1 MAFIHCPGMQ
11 QQITLNL
18 INLLAILVL
27 MCSIFFH
34 CSEMQQQIK
43 LNSDAQPFGK
53 IDSHMQCAA
62 NFMPRSQGISHTT

>member
-1 MAFIHCPGMQ
+1 LPWNAAANNTKSDQPFGNISPHVQ
-11 QQITLNL
+11 YF
-18 INLLAILVL
+18 
-27 MCSIFFH
+27 FFH

-62 NFMPRSQGISHTT
+62 NFMPRSQGISLTT